1 MRLRALLKTSRNA
14 YRGFDDGDRLSKPGI
29 IVIQFDWIKNYFSVA
44 TLTQSE
50 YSQIRE
56 IILNSSK
63 KRNEGT
69 DV

>member
-14 YRGFDDGDRLSKPGI
+14 YFDDGDRLSKPGI
-29 IVIQFDWIKNYFSVA
+29 IVIQFDWINNYFSVA

>member
-1 MRLRALLKTSRNA
+1 M
-14 YRGFDDGDRLSKPGI
+14 LSKPGI
-29 IVIQFDWIKNYFSVA
+29 IVIQFDWIKNYISVA

-50 YSQIRE
+50 YLQIRE

-63 KRNEGT
+63 MRNEGT

>member
-14 YRGFDDGDRLSKPGI
+14 YFDDGDMLSKPGI

-50 YSQIRE
+50 YLQIRE
-56 IILNSSK
+56 IIQNSSK
-63 KRNEGT
+63 MRNEGT